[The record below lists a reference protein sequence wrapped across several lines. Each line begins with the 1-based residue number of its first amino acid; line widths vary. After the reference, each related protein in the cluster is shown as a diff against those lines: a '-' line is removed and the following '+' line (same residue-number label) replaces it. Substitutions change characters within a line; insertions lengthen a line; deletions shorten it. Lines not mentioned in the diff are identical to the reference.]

1 MEPNTEN
8 SPYCA
13 LFFSLMDKMLEKFI
27 KENGQVIKIFNSSII
42 LRDEHLSNQ
51 NGIEAVFRQDLLEN
65 RTLSCEY
72 HFEKGIKK
80 HIKLLSTEDQL
91 LYKTLATS
99 PKNVVTE
106 EGST

>member
-42 LRDEHLSNQ
+42 LCDEHLSNQ

-72 HFEKGIKK
+72 FFEKGIKK
-80 HIKLLSTEDQL
+80 HIKLLSTEDQQ